1 MNDLSLI
8 DVGSHADSGRGARGS
23 DRRRRQRGRHTLW
36 LVLLGVAL
44 LIGGTAVVWFT
55 VRPIVAGW
63 NTPDDYVGEG
73 TGSVSVTIRAGDSG
87 SQIAAALEEA
97 DVVKS
102 APVFIAAA
110 NADPASASI
119 QPGVYTLHKQMS
131 ASAALAGLLNPANR
145 LSVSVTIPE
154 GKRVAE
160 IVDIIAG
167 KTKIPKAD
175 VQAAIKSPKG
185 FGLPPEANGKVEG
198 WLFPAT
204 YDVNPTTS
212 ANELLSDMVERTV
225 AELTELQV
233 PRAKWARTIIEASL
247 VEAEAGKPGDM
258 GKIARVLENRIAVKR
273 PLQLDTTLHYAMN
286 SFKIKV
292 YDKQTRFKSD
302 YNTYL
307 HLGLPPG
314 AICSPGGAAIEAVLH
329 PEPGKWMYFVATD
342 PTNKVTEFGVT
353 VDDFTRMQNK
363 LNVWLKAHP
372 GE

>member
-8 DVGSHADSGRGARGS
+8 DVGSAADAGRRARGT
-23 DRRRRQRGRHTLW
+23 DRRRRRRGKHTVW

-63 NTPDDYVGEG
+63 NTPDDYTGEG
-73 TGSVSVTIRAGDSG
+73 TGTVNVIVPAGASG
-87 SQIAAALEEA
+87 SQIAAALKTA

-102 APVFIAAA
+102 SSVFIAAA

-131 ASAALAGLLNPANR
+131 AASALAALLNPANR
-145 LSVSVTIPE
+145 QSVSVTFPE
-154 GKRVAE
+154 GMRLAE
-160 IVDIIAG
+160 MVDRIAD

-175 VQAAIKSPKG
+175 VLAALKNPKG
-185 FGLPPEANGKVEG
+185 FGLPVEAGGKVEG

-204 YDVNPTTS
+204 YDINPTTT
-212 ANELLSDMVERTV
+212 ANELLTDMVNRTV
-225 AELTELQV
+225 AELTDLQV
-233 PRAKWARTIIEASL
+233 PRAKWAPTIVEASL
-247 VEAEAGKPGDM
+247 VQAEAGKPADM
-258 GKIARVLENRIAVKR
+258 GKIARVLENRIAAKR

-292 YDKQTRFKSD
+292 YDKQTKFKSP

-314 AICSPGGAAIEAVLH
+314 AICSPGAAAIEAALH
-329 PEPGKWMYFVATD
+329 PDPGKWMYFVATD
-342 PTNKVTEFGVT
+342 PTNKVTKFGVT
-353 VDDFTRMQNK
+353 VDDFTRLQNE

>member
-8 DVGSHADSGRGARGS
+8 DVGSPADAGRGARGS
-23 DRRRRQRGRHTLW
+23 DRRRKQRGKHTIW

-44 LIGGTAVVWFT
+44 VIGGTAVVWFT

-63 NTPDDYVGEG
+63 NTPDDYTGAG
-73 TGSVSVTIRAGDSG
+73 TEVVSITVPAGASG
-87 SQIAAALEEA
+87 SQIAGVLKAA

-102 APVFIAAA
+102 AAVFITAA

-131 ASAALAGLLNPANR
+131 AAAALSALLNPASR
-145 LSVSVTIPE
+145 QSVSVTFPE
-154 GKRVAE
+154 GKRVVE
-160 IVDIIAG
+160 MVDIIAA

-175 VQAAIKSPKG
+175 VLAELKNPKG
-185 FGLPPEANGKVEG
+185 FGLPVEAGGKAEG

-204 YDVNPTTS
+204 YDINPTTT
-212 ANELLSDMVERTV
+212 ANQLLTDMVQRTV
-225 AELTELQV
+225 TELTELQV
-233 PRAKWARTIIEASL
+233 PRAKWAPTIIEASL
-247 VEAEAGKPGDM
+247 IEAESGKAADM
-258 GKIARVLENRIAVKR
+258 PQIAQVLQNRLVAKR

-292 YDKQTRFKSD
+292 YDKQTKFKSP

-307 HLGLPPG
+307 HTGLPPG
-314 AICSPGGAAIEAVLH
+314 AICNPGAGAIKAVLH
-329 PEPGKWMYFVATD
+329 PKPGPWMYFVATD
-342 PTNKVTEFGVT
+342 PSNKVTEFGVT

-363 LNVWLKAHP
+363 LNAWLKAHP